1 MPVDAQKFAAITRN
15 YTQSLLL
22 LETEN
27 RVLDAM
33 YVTAPITDGIIVFKY
48 PDEAAV
54 AEYLRRRF
62 RVGEFK

>member
-1 MPVDAQKFAAITRN
+1 MPVDAQKLAAITRK
-15 YTQSLLL
+15 YTQGLLL

-33 YVTAPITDGIIVFKY
+33 CVTAPITDGIIVFKY
-48 PDEAAV
+48 PDEATV